1 MRRSVIPL
9 SAVVLLCAG
18 CSWGRAADEP
28 KRSAKAAAS
37 APAVDHGT
45 TVRAA
50 VAATGKTS
58 ARIDEQI
65 KIGDGTRTYTLSV
78 KGSFDLAGDKGRLAV
93 DMLDAPGPRH
103 VDEVFTNGTVYVGGF
118 LGMEDSWDSTARDEA
133 EAHYLLRAPL
143 NDPEHVL
150 RQAAGMRKVSKVG
163 EEKVNGA
170 PAVHYRG
177 ILEDDMVTLRLAQDM
192 RAQWAA
198 GKKQIGEIPVFA
210 DVWVD
215 RNGRAARTLLSCAMG
230 PVSVTVTMNLADF
243 GKPVEAVA
251 PDPDKVT
258 PVPSSGGVLTG

>member
-1 MRRSVIPL
+1 M
-9 SAVVLLCAG
+9 
-18 CSWGRAADEP
+18 
-28 KRSAKAAAS
+28 
-37 APAVDHGT
+37 
-45 TVRAA
+45 
-50 VAATGKTS
+50 
-58 ARIDEQI
+58 
-65 KIGDGTRTYTLSV
+65 
-78 KGSFDLAGDKGRLAV
+78 
-93 DMLDAPGPRH
+93 
-103 VDEVFTNGTVYVGGF
+103 
-118 LGMEDSWDSTARDEA
+118 
-133 EAHYLLRAPL
+133 LRAPL

-163 EEKVNGA
+163 EEKVNGM

-177 ILEDDMVTLRLAQDM
+177 ILEDNVVTLRLAQDM

-210 DVWVD
+210 DIWVD
-215 RNGRAARTLLSCAMG
+215 RNGRVARTLLSCAMG